1 MNTSGK
7 IYFDFGIYIFEVW
20 NGTSECLIMIQRQS
34 SNPDVEFLEIEV
46 ACLVGLMYRYD
57 RDLIIAVV
65 LVTLPLS
72 LNIAELAICEIMPDT
87 CSSYCELGT
96 GQYMTNKA

>member
-1 MNTSGK
+1 
-7 IYFDFGIYIFEVW
+7 
-20 NGTSECLIMIQRQS
+20 
-34 SNPDVEFLEIEV
+34 
-46 ACLVGLMYRYD
+46 LMYRYD